1 MDECKSTAR
10 FLELKKLLILV
21 QTDTTVGFVS
31 QDEQRL
37 LSAKSRE
44 SSKHFIKALQSFKT
58 LNIRVPKKHRR
69 FVRNASRTT
78 FIVKDNSFRIA
89 PSPRESKLLRD
100 LPWLYTTSANK
111 SKNRFDM
118 DFCFDKA
125 DIIIEDVFGLSE
137 RSSSK
142 IFRLTKDKIRRVR

>member
-1 MDECKSTAR
+1 MDECKSIAR
-10 FLELKKLLILV
+10 FLELKKQLFLI

-44 SSKHFIKALQSFKT
+44 STKYFIKALKNFKT
-58 LNIRVPKKHRR
+58 LEIRVPRKHKR
-69 FVRNASRTT
+69 FVRNANRTT
-78 FIVKDNSFRIA
+78 FIVKNNSFRVA
-89 PSPRESKLLRD
+89 PWPRESKLLRD
-100 LPWLYTTSANK
+100 FSWLYTTSANK
-111 SKNRFDM
+111 SKNRFDI

-137 RSSSK
+137 KSSSK